1 MEQTHSMKIR
11 MAQLFT
17 THMLPGEAHV
27 HSDGSMHARELQG
40 KRMYIPM
47 VLCIPMRM
55 AMDMDIIITMRI
67 RRRS

>member
-1 MEQTHSMKIR
+1 MKIR

-17 THMLPGEAHV
+17 THMLPGKRMYIPMEAC
-27 HSDGSMHARELQG
+27 MHMLQG